1 MRKFMV
7 FDIGGSSVKWS
18 VINENGEFIENG
30 KFNVPSDK
38 EEFFSEL
45 SRTTNEMKEKI

>member
-1 MRKFMV
+1 MRKFMA

-38 EEFFSEL
+38 EEFFL
-45 SRTTNEMKEKI
+45 SYQEQPMK